1 MAIYTNEHLTDLLN
15 DEYEKVRRLE
25 QELQKTRAQ
34 LDIAEAVLSVQVT
47 DSALAYFK
55 DKQGKQRMEKA
66 LRLHVSIQVNPKDE
80 SRCSRSCQFISEI
93 SGTYHCVIGRDPV
106 DVDTGN
112 DDELGYGF
120 KRTNF
125 CINSEDKQGE

>member
-1 MAIYTNEHLTDLLN
+1 MD
-15 DEYEKVRRLE
+15 
-25 QELQKTRAQ
+25 
-34 LDIAEAVLSVQVT
+34 
-47 DSALAYFK
+47 
-55 DKQGKQRMEKA
+55 KA

-80 SRCSRSCQFISEI
+80 SRCSRSCQFISKI

-106 DVDTGN
+106 EVDTGD

-125 CINSEDKQGE
+125 CINSEDKQGEG